1 MAFRKLGLMLE
12 NVKFAHTIF
21 ALPFAYTGML
31 LAARGLP
38 RLSQFIWITVAM
50 AGARTLAMTV
60 NRVVDAELDARN
72 ARTAGRPLASGA
84 LGRPEVLA
92 LAGVSLAVFLFAAW
106 SLNPL
111 TLALAA
117 PALVFLVGYS
127 YTKRFTWLSHWVL
140 GATDGAAAAGG
151 WIAVTGRFEP
161 GTWLLWAAV
170 TAWVAGF
177 DLIYSCQDVD
187 FDRREGLHSVPSR
200 FGVAMGLWAARVCHG
215 LTALLLLALGL
226 TSGLGAA
233 YWVAWVVAV
242 GLLAYENYLVRAAD
256 LSRLNMAFFNVNGY
270 ISVLMFLGVAVA
282 TLL

>member
-21 ALPFAYTGML
+21 ALPFAYIGML

-38 RLSQFIWITVAM
+38 TLSQFIWITVAM